1 MEPTVKGRKLIFKIN
16 DLEHKKEINIQPEQK
31 KETRKKKNKDRIRR
45 LWNISKHPNIKIIVE
60 PDEKRKSNKLKTY
73 LNK

>member
-31 KETRKKKNKDRIRR
+31 KETRI
-45 LWNISKHPNIKIIVE
+45 
-60 PDEKRKSNKLKTY
+60 
-73 LNK
+73 